1 MGKHL
6 DVETFFR
13 AIYLV
18 DLSPSLLKIAEARF
32 KKLGWSNV
40 KLVCIDCRDFN
51 LQKYEGPDE
60 QNSKAAKGADLITMS
75 YSLTMIPEY
84 YPVVDSIV
92 SLLSVTGIIGVVD
105 FYAQGRVEFQ
115 GRNYDGGLLGRH
127 CNWLNR
133 TFWRAWFDLDRVWL
147 DSGRRD
153 YLEYRF
159 GTRLSINL
167 RNAMLPSLRIPYY
180 IWIGCSKDAPS
191 QDLEVLS
198 LKARPDHKNSN
209 LPLPSFWYQNHS
221 WRAFYSDRLQKYKD
235 YDNKHIFAMTWD
247 DSRADAQ
254 ILSIQPNDV
263 ILAPTGAGDNILSFV
278 LQKPKYIYAVDPN
291 PVQNHLLE
299 LKVAAFQALSY
310 DNVWKLFGEG
320 KEANFRKVFMDK
332 LSPHMSSHACQFWL
346 SQGSQ
351 IFADRGL
358 FYSGSRNVLS
368 LAKWRLLLTG
378 GSSAAKR
385 LAEAHTLDEQK
396 DIWDRSVRSVALN
409 VALHSVVLGNKE
421 SPWSMPKHQR
431 AMIEKDAIF
440 YRSSS
445 RDNALREYMV
455 NTLDPIARTTL
466 LSEDNHYYLPCLLGR
481 YTRSC
486 HPDYLEP
493 SSHTELSQ
501 AHVFD
506 GLRIYTDEM
515 SEIIARISP
524 GTLTIAVIVDAMDR
538 LDLQGTE
545 TEDQIRALNKALMM
559 GGRVLL
565 KSVALEPWFIPKFEQ
580 LGFQRRCYGM
590 RKAGTCVDR

>member
-13 AIYLV
+13 AVYLV
-18 DLSPSLLKIAEARF
+18 DLSPSLLKVAEARF
-32 KKLGWSNV
+32 KKLGWSNI

-51 LQKYEGPDE
+51 LQKYEGLDE

-84 YPVVDSIV
+84 YHVVDSIV

-105 FYAQGRVEFQ
+105 FYAQGQVEFQ

-127 CNWLNR
+127 CTWLNR

-191 QDLEVLS
+191 QDLDVSWLQAQPD
-198 LKARPDHKNSN
+198 LKHSN
-209 LPLPSFWYQNHS
+209 LPLPSFWYQNHN
-221 WRAFYSDRLQKYKD
+221 WRAFYNDRLQKYKNF
-235 YDNKHIFAMTWD
+235 DNKHIFAMTWD
-247 DSRADAQ
+247 DSRADAR

-263 ILAPTGAGDNILSFV
+263 ILAPTSAGDNILSFV
-278 LQKPKYIYAVDPN
+278 LQKPKHIYAVDLN

-310 DNVWKLFGEG
+310 GGVWKLFGEG
-320 KEANFRKVFMDK
+320 KEANFRKVLMDK
-332 LSPHMSSHACQFWL
+332 LSPRMSSHACQFWL
-346 SQGSQ
+346 SQGPQ
-351 IFADRGL
+351 IFAGRGL
-358 FYSGSRNVLS
+358 FYSGARNVLN

-378 GSSAAKR
+378 RSSAANR
-385 LAEAHTLDEQK
+385 LAEARTLDEQK
-396 DIWDRSVRSVALN
+396 DVWDRSVRSVALN
-409 VALHSVVLGNKE
+409 LALHSVILGNKK

-431 AMIEKDAIF
+431 AMIEKDAVSHG
-440 YRSSS
+440 SSS
-445 RDNALREYMV
+445 ADNALREYV
-455 NTLDPIARTTL
+455 ANALDPIARTTL
-466 LSEDNHYYLPCLLGR
+466 LGEDNHYYLPCLLGR
-481 YTRSC
+481 YSRSC

-493 SSHTELSQ
+493 SSHKELSQ
-501 AHVFD
+501 AYAFD

-524 GTLTIAVIVDAMDR
+524 GTLTIAVVVDAMDR
-538 LDLQGTE
+538 LDPQGTE
-545 TEDQIRALNKALMM
+545 AESQIRALNEALTM

-565 KSVALEPWFIPKFEQ
+565 KSVALEPWYIPKFEQ
-580 LGFQRRCYGM
+580 LGFQRRCYGT